1 MKTRN
6 QAKRKRQP
14 YGQDDTNKE
23 AGDDPKAN
31 GTLANNTPQ
40 KGVSKFQKQV
50 ASRGLKGQDIN
61 FDSASKLESLSKGKE
76 KQVKVN
82 ISSQNMPKAEGSNG
96 HFRLENS
103 APLNTDDGSSMQVK
117 SESED
122 VMADSDW
129 EDGPN
134 LNLNSEIDHQNH
146 INNNISIEI
155 DASPGDNTAKRK
167 PVRRASAE
175 EKEVAEL
182 VHRTHLLCLLARG
195 RLIDSACNDP
205 LIQASLLSLLPT
217 KFLKLS
223 EATNLTV
230 DDLTPLVNWFHSNFR
245 VRSSSSDRSF
255 HSALATALGTHEGT
269 PEEVAAL
276 SVAMFRSLN
285 LLTRFVSILDAASL
299 KPDADK
305 SDDMSTQRKTGQG
318 VFQSSTIMVT
328 RSNEPSTSSNNQSP
342 PLDVEN
348 ITSIHNK
355 KTPETSLKPSCQK
368 KVKNSGQSQSQT
380 ISSVDDQSNERRVD
394 LGSKRKGD
402 LEFEMQMQMALSAT
416 ATKTSESNT
425 DTKIKI
431 SDSLNISLLKKL
443 KKIKCEEDPS
453 SSSSSSSSSIS
464 TAIGSR
470 KVGAP
475 IYWAEVYLNGKWV
488 HVDTINAT
496 IDGENK
502 VEALVTACKTSLRYV
517 VAFNGQ
523 GAKDVTRRY
532 CAKWYKIASHRVNS
546 TWWDAVLAPLKDLES
561 KTTQGIGLSDN
572 LRNERASLEDM
583 ELETKALTE
592 PLPTNQQAYRSH
604 HLYAIER
611 WLTKYQI
618 LHPKGPIL
626 GWLREGLQL
635 KVNELPVKVL
645 KRSVKVNKGKV
656 TDEDDE
662 TDCVG
667 PTGTIHLY
675 GKWQT
680 EPLCLPHAQNG
691 IVPKNERGQVDVW
704 SEKCLPPGTVHL
716 GFPRIFNIAKKLN
729 VDYAPAMVGF
739 EFKNGRSY
747 PLYNGIV
754 VCSEFK
760 DMILDAYGEEE
771 ERRGEEERRK
781 NEAKALSRWY
791 QLLSSIVTRQRLNNR
806 YAKPEEV
813 SSCPKNDVEKTN
825 DSYDHC
831 STSVNTQDVQNL
843 ISLQEN
849 DDVAQTF
856 EDDHEHVFVNGSLDV
871 ENSVRKKSCRC
882 GFSIEVEEM

>member
-31 GTLANNTPQ
+31 GTLANITPQ
-40 KGVSKFQKQV
+40 KGINKFQKRV
-50 ASRGLKGQDIN
+50 ASRGLKGKDIN

-82 ISSQNMPKAEGSNG
+82 IGSQNIPKAE
-96 HFRLENS
+96 LENS
-103 APLNTDDGSSMQVK
+103 APLNTDDGKSSMQVK

-134 LNLNSEIDHQNH
+134 SNLNSEIDHQNH
-146 INNNISIEI
+146 ISNNISIEI

-195 RLIDSACNDP
+195 RVIDSACNDP

-230 DDLTPLVNWFHSNFR
+230 DALTPLVNWFHSSFR
-245 VRSSSSDRSF
+245 VRSSSSDKSF
-255 HSALATALGTHEGT
+255 HSALATALGTQEGT

-305 SDDMSTQRKTGQG
+305 SDDMSPRRKTGTG

-328 RSNEPSTSSNNQSP
+328 RSNEPSTSSNKQFP
-342 PLDVEN
+342 PLDVDH
-348 ITSIHNK
+348 IASIHNK
-355 KTPETSLKPSCQK
+355 QTPETSSKPSCQ
-368 KVKNSGQSQSQT
+368 SQSQSQT
-380 ISSVDDQSNERRVD
+380 ISPVDDQSNERRVD

-416 ATKTSESNT
+416 ATKTSEISNT
-425 DTKIKI
+425 D
-431 SDSLNISLLKKL
+431 SFKKL
-443 KKIKCEEDPS
+443 KKIKCEEDP
-453 SSSSSSSSSIS
+453 SSSSSSSIS

-475 IYWAEVYLNGKWV
+475 LYWAEVYLNGKWV

-502 VEALVTACKTSLRYV
+502 VEALVAACKTSLRYV

-626 GWLREGLQL
+626 GFCSGHPVYPRASVQILHTKEKWLREGLQL

-645 KRSVKVNKGKV
+645 ERSVKVNKGKV
-656 TDEDDE
+656 TDED
-662 TDCVG
+662 DCVG

-781 NEAKALSRWY
+781 SEAKALSRWY

-813 SSCPKNDVEKTN
+813 SSCHKNDVGKTN
-825 DSYDHC
+825 DSFDHC
-831 STSVNTQDVQNL
+831 STSVNTQDVQKL
-843 ISLQEN
+843 VSLQEN